1 MSTATLLSPLLL
13 ALAVGIAA
21 PAPAHAADNPNS
33 LPPQACQS
41 VRAELDAV
49 ATHLREARADRAGP
63 ASAPDPYQ
71 TLAHELESHL
81 DTLHASLPTQATQ
94 ATQRAQAS
102 ALVSDMRDALVL
114 VRGATHLEARQ
125 LAVQRLEDDQRLYN
139 RVLETLGCSATR
151 PTAL

>member
-49 ATHLREARADRAGP
+49 ASHLREARADRAGP

-114 VRGATHLEARQ
+114 MRGATHLEARQ
-125 LAVQRLEDDQRLYN
+125 LAVQRLDDDQRLYN

>member
-1 MSTATLLSPLLL
+1 MMTKSLISTLLL
-13 ALAVGIAA
+13 ALAAGIAT
-21 PAPAHAADNPNS
+21 HARAAGDEPTALS
-33 LPPQACQS
+33 PQACQ
-41 VRAELDAV
+41 ALHQELDAV
-49 ATHLREARADRAGP
+49 EAHVREARARGAAQANAP
-63 ASAPDPYQ
+63 APYQ
-71 TLAHELESHL
+71 TLARALEAHL
-81 DTLHASLPTQATQ
+81 DTLQAGLPTS

-114 VRGATHLEARQ
+114 VRGATHLEARL

>member
-49 ATHLREARADRAGP
+49 ASHLREARADRAGP

-125 LAVQRLEDDQRLYN
+125 LAVQRLDDDQRLYN